1 MNPVLEAP
9 PKKSTERWEDAPPP
23 PPPPEPPDD
32 NGGNGNGGGDESQ
45 GSSPAGKPVLGNT
58 QLAMLVLIAAE
69 IMFFSGLIGAFLVFR
84 FSGKPWPPPFQ
95 PRLPVEVTAVNT
107 ALLLL
112 SSYTMVRAQLALK
125 RGDAKALPRLLT
137 VTGVLGVVF
146 LAIQGYEWVR
156 LVSFGLT
163 ASANVY
169 GSLFY
174 SIIGTHGFHVLSAVV
189 WLVAVLVR
197 AHLGKY
203 SARNPNGVVACA
215 MYWHLVVGL
224 WPILFYLVYLL

>member
-9 PKKSTERWEDAPPP
+9 PKEETLKGRGDAP

-32 NGGNGNGGGDESQ
+32 NGGGENGGGDD
-45 GSSPAGKPVLGNT
+45 SPDSPSAGKPLLGNT

-69 IMFFSGLIGAFLVFR
+69 VMFFSGLVGAFLVFR

-107 ALLLL
+107 LFLLL

-125 RGDAKALPRLLT
+125 RNDANALPRLLT
-137 VTGVLGVVF
+137 ITGALGVLF
-146 LAIQGYEWVR
+146 LAIQGYEWIR

-169 GSLFY
+169 GSIFY
-174 SIIGTHGFHVLSAVV
+174 TIIGTHGVHVLSAVV
-189 WLVAVLVR
+189 WLVVVLVH
-197 AHLGKY
+197 AHLGRY
-203 SARNPNGVVACA
+203 SAQKPAGVIACA

>member
-1 MNPVLEAP
+1 MDPVLEAP
-9 PKKSTERWEDAPPP
+9 QKKETPEQWGGGAP

-32 NGGNGNGGGDESQ
+32 NGGDGGGGDDSPD
-45 GSSPAGKPVLGNT
+45 SLPAGKPLLGNT

-69 IMFFSGLIGAFLVFR
+69 VMFFSGLVGAFLVFR

-107 ALLLL
+107 AFLLL
-112 SSYTMVRAQLALK
+112 SSYTMVRAQFAIK
-125 RGDAKALPRLLT
+125 RADTKALPRLLT
-137 VTGVLGVVF
+137 ITGVLGVLF
-146 LAIQGYEWVR
+146 LAIQGYEWIR

-169 GSLFY
+169 GSIFY
-174 SIIGTHGFHVLSAVV
+174 TIIGTHGVHVLSAVA
-189 WLVAVLVR
+189 WLVVVLVR
-197 AHLGKY
+197 AHMGRY
-203 SARNPNGVVACA
+203 SAQKPAGVVACA

>member
-9 PKKSTERWEDAPPP
+9 PKDELERWEGAPP

-125 RGDAKALPRLLT
+125 RGNAKALPRLLT

-156 LVSFGLT
+156 LVSFGLS

-197 AHLGKY
+197 AHMGKY

>member
-1 MNPVLEAP
+1 MDPVLEAP
-9 PKKSTERWEDAPPP
+9 QKKETPEQWGGGAP

-32 NGGNGNGGGDESQ
+32 NGGDGGGGDD
-45 GSSPAGKPVLGNT
+45 SPDSPSAGKPLLGNT

-69 IMFFSGLIGAFLVFR
+69 VMFFSGLVGAFLVFR

-107 ALLLL
+107 AFLLL
-112 SSYTMVRAQLALK
+112 SSYTMVRAQFAIK
-125 RGDAKALPRLLT
+125 RADTKALPRLLT
-137 VTGVLGVVF
+137 ITGVLGVLF
-146 LAIQGYEWVR
+146 LAIQGYEWIR

-169 GSLFY
+169 GSIFY
-174 SIIGTHGFHVLSAVV
+174 TIIGTHGVHVLSAVA
-189 WLVAVLVR
+189 WLVVVLVR
-197 AHLGKY
+197 AHMGRY
-203 SARNPNGVVACA
+203 SAQKPAGVVACA